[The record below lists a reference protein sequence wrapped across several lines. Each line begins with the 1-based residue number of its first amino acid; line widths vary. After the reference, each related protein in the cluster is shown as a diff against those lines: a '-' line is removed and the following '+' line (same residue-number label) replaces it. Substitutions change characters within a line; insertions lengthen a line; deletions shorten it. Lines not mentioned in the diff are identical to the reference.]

1 MAHIYNAPSEGQE
14 STIGP
19 QQYTHYWDRRSL
31 IDAAEEMFFSPLADV
46 KMMPKHYGKELSVYY
61 YVPVLDELNVN
72 DQGIDAA
79 GAVLKSGEYR
89 VYFPSRE
96 FVTTNA
102 KKNALVTALE
112 KDTGS
117 LDATAGANDDPES
130 GKAKVTVNAD
140 YADYSKTDAE
150 ALLSLDLG
158 MTFAVNGGALYGGSR
173 DIGTINAKMP
183 ALAEQG
189 GRVNRIGFT
198 RLERKGQLEKYGVFT
213 EWTMDSE
220 TFDSD
225 SELYGH
231 KSRELMRSANEIYED
246 LLQIDLLNAADTKVF
261 PGNAT
266 SMATM
271 SGHNTK
277 ASDNAVID
285 LASLKK
291 LSITLDDNRTPKR
304 TTLIKGSRMI
314 DTRTI
319 SNSRICFIGSEL
331 QIHLSE
337 MKDTFDNPAFV
348 PIEQYADAATIMN
361 GEIGA
366 IPSAYL
372 RIVVVP
378 QMMFWSGK
386 GATATSSNA
395 GYQTTSFGTIKKYDI
410 APMLIVGQESFATI
424 GLQGMGTQGKQKF
437 RTIVKKPGKETA
449 DYRDPYGETGFVSL
463 KFFYGFIKLRGERI
477 AVAHSLIPT

>member
-1 MAHIYNAPSEGQE
+1 MAHIYNAPSEGAE

-46 KMMPKHYGKELSVYY
+46 KMMPKHYGKELRVFY

-79 GAVLKSGEYR
+79 GAVLKNTEYR
-89 VYFPSRE
+89 VFFPSRE
-96 FVTTNA
+96 LIVANGQ
-102 KKNALVTALE
+102 KNNLVTALE
-112 KDTGS
+112 KDVGS
-117 LDATAGANDDPES
+117 LDATAEANDS
-130 GKAKVTVNAD
+130 GGTGNAKVTIDAD
-140 YADYSKTDAE
+140 YADYSKENADAVS
-150 ALLSLDLG
+150 AFDIGVTVSQ
-158 MTFAVNGGALYGGSR
+158 NGGALYGGSR

-220 TFDSD
+220 MFDTD

-231 KSRELMRSANEIYED
+231 KSRELMRAANEIYED
-246 LLQIDLLNAADTKVF
+246 LLQIDLLNAADTKVY
-261 PGNAT
+261 PGSAT

-277 ASDNAVID
+277 ESDDAVID

-291 LSITLDDNRTPKR
+291 LSITLDDNRTPKK
-304 TTLIKGSRMI
+304 TTIIKGSRMI

-319 SNSRICFIGSEL
+319 SASRICFIGSEL

-337 MKDTFDNPAFV
+337 MKDTFNNPAFV
-348 PIEQYADAATIMN
+348 PVEQYADAATIMN

-386 GATATSSNA
+386 GATATSSNR
-395 GYQTTSFGTIKKYDI
+395 GYQTTSFGTVKKYDV
-410 APMLIVGQESFATI
+410 APMLVVGQESFATI

-437 RTIVKKPGKETA
+437 RMILKKPGIETA
-449 DYRDPYGETGFVSL
+449 HYRDPYGETGFVSL